1 MMLSDIDIEAAM
13 QAGQLVISPYFQR
26 SLEAAGVTLHL
37 GYDILKP
44 LAGKTVDVKHKILPD
59 YQPITMADDKP
70 YCLMPQEFVLG
81 HTYENITVGNQLG
94 FFIEGRSTLARLGLT
109 VVKTAMLV
117 QPGHCNRTVTLELA
131 NHGPNPLLLYPKMKI
146 AKAALFQLNSATS
159 RAYDANNGKYR
170 TQSTV
175 GKPVFTKE
183 FLEEE

>member
-1 MMLSDIDIEAAM
+1 MMLSNQDIELALKS
-13 QAGQLVISPYFQR
+13 GELKIEPYFPKAM
-26 SLEAAGVTLHL
+26 EAAGVTLHL

-44 LAGKTVDVKHKILPD
+44 LSGKTVDVKKKILPD
-59 YQPITMADDKP
+59 YQEIKMEDDKP

-81 HTYENITVGNQLG
+81 HTYENITVGMSLG

-117 QPGHCNRTVTLELA
+117 QPGHRNRTITLELA

-146 AKAALFQLNSATS
+146 AKAALFKLASPTTI
-159 RAYDANNGKYR
+159 AYDDKGKYR
-170 TQSTV
+170 LQSTV
-175 GKPVFTKE
+175 GRPVFTKE